1 MNEITTDI
9 YFDLKDKE
17 KDKDNDANTNEITN
31 RDSVSLQ
38 NPIWPPFPATN
49 TFPSNWTFN
58 VKLGFT
64 EE

>member
-1 MNEITTDI
+1 MSEMTTDI

-38 NPIWPPFPATN
+38 NPI
-49 TFPSNWTFN
+49 
-58 VKLGFT
+58 
-64 EE
+64 